1 MHFFCSKP
9 WHKISKPEI
18 QSYKTLLINFVPLY
32 LLCENMITG
41 GSESCHFTTTLSM
54 LKRFFD
60 KLQSYKY
67 LVSIHFH
74 QQPISITSHL
84 SFTMQKQW
92 CLITDTVDTINKG
105 KEKIMELQSSKCKLP
120 LPSVTNKD
128 SNVKIGAAAMNLPA
142 NQTFKNQNHFLKN
155 KKPNLSNA

>member
-1 MHFFCSKP
+1 
-9 WHKISKPEI
+9 
-18 QSYKTLLINFVPLY
+18 
-32 LLCENMITG
+32 MITG

-60 KLQSYKY
+60 KLQSNKY

-74 QQPISITSHL
+74 QQAISITSHL
-84 SFTMQKQW
+84 SFTMQKQ
-92 CLITDTVDTINKG
+92 CLITDIVDTINKG
-105 KEKIMELQSSKCKLP
+105 KEMTMELQSSKCKLP

-128 SNVKIGAAAMNLPA
+128 SNVKIAAAAMNLPA